1 MALEHASLTN
11 IETGERFEVLFNP
24 AEYSLSKEIVFAQA
38 AVPGRASP
46 LLQFV
51 HGNTRTLD
59 MELFFDTW
67 EAHNRAGGPAVAA
80 GTDVRE
86 LTQKVTGLMSLD
98 PKTQAPPGVLFAW
111 GSLTFTGVL
120 VRANE
125 RFTMF
130 LESGIPVRAQMQ
142 VSFNEWQPA
151 DEQPRETGPQTAAF
165 THRHVVGQAQTL
177 SSIAAAI
184 YGDPAKWRPI
194 AIASDLPDPRRL
206 PAGLVL
212 DVPRL
217 PFRDPQSGEVLA

>member
-1 MALEHASLTN
+1 VALEHATLTN
-11 IETGERFEVLFNP
+11 VDTGERFEVLFNP
-24 AEYSLSKEIVFAQA
+24 AEYSLNKENVFAEA
-38 AVPGRASP
+38 AMPGRGSP

-67 EAHNRAGGPAVAA
+67 EQHGRAGAPAVAA
-80 GTDVRE
+80 GTDVRQ
-86 LTQKVTGLMSLD
+86 LTQRVTGLMRIN
-98 PKTQAPPGVLFAW
+98 PETHAPPGVLFAW

-130 LESGIPVRAQMQ
+130 LESGIPVRAQIQ
-142 VSFNEWQPA
+142 VSFHELVRGE
-151 DEQPRETGPQTAAF
+151 DEAREVKRQTADF
-165 THRHVVGQAQTL
+165 THRHIVAQGETL
-177 SSIAAAI
+177 SSIAAAV

-194 AIASDLPDPRRL
+194 AMASDLEDPRRL
-206 PAGLVL
+206 PPGLVL

-217 PFRDPQSGEVLA
+217 PYRDLQTGEVLA